1 MKHTPIVDVRELA
14 TQKEEGGVEET
25 ALGVFT
31 SQFDEHSPKSNDH
44 PKHAAGTPG
53 CSWVG
58 RAARPISL
66 APLTHQLETRTTK
79 SKV

>member
-44 PKHAAGTPG
+44 LLRRPD
-53 CSWVG
+53 
-58 RAARPISL
+58 ARDG
-66 APLTHQLETRTTK
+66 
-79 SKV
+79 